1 MDPAPKGGGKKIL
14 KTAFNNFVQGVII
27 LAPIGITT
35 YLLFQL
41 FDKIDGILRPYLNIP
56 GLGFVIII
64 AFVILVGWISSS
76 FLMGRLINFFDRWL
90 EKTPGVKFI
99 YSSVK
104 DFFEAFAGEKRKFNK
119 SVLINVFADDV
130 WIVGFITDEEL
141 QKFEIGADKIAVYV
155 PQAYNFAGQLY
166 LLPRH
171 RVRAIENITSG
182 QAMKYTVT
190 GGVAVLDDDKNDE
203 KN

>member
-64 AFVILVGWISSS
+64 AFVILVGWISSN
-76 FLMGRLINFFDRWL
+76 FLMGRLINFFNHWL

-141 QKFEIGADKIAVYV
+141 QKFEFGADKIAVYV

-171 RVRAIENITSG
+171 RVRSIEKITPG

-190 GGVAVLDDDKNDE
+190 GGVVVLDEDKNDE
-203 KN
+203 KK